1 MPAEADDY
9 YLTKSDLEAIGVTK
23 YLRDSIIREN
33 IRVRAENI
41 GPNHSNAYALR
52 DLLKSAIFRFSLVL
66 NYQDLPT
73 LELSG
78 KKVTKSWVKKIL
90 QDYRFGDRYWFEK
103 IHQYHQYSLV
113 AYVIVLMRMYQRR
126 YQELLNKTRAMQK
139 QSHDLQQF
147 RFLHSELFDVNDNI
161 DEQVFV
167 LNPKFD
173 TNKLTHLFFKD
184 YNEKICWAIDHL
196 EQMDYVDHADEVKDL
211 VKKVDPHFDFS
222 FFKLEHLDEKDYL
235 IFKWIVRIIEK
246 DKDRFDQNYRDLVD
260 GDFDIKYL
268 AFGDDVRKMVNDAF
282 DGFAPDDSEQY
293 LEHQY
298 EEVLNSLKE
307 PFIGDEPGLDI
318 PMEGFNEE
326 TSQAADLMSEDAA
339 DYDKSIID
347 GAIDDAAA
355 SDTTANLLPAD
366 SDAKAV
372 SADDSDEVELDDAG
386 IEALDLSTNHDSDD
400 NQPLDVAGSLASS
413 VDDNTEDI
421 DLNDGLSDDSDSD
434 DDNSD
439 DLPFDG
445 PALGDSDD
453 LPL

>member
-1 MPAEADDY
+1 M
-9 YLTKSDLEAIGVTK
+9 
-23 YLRDSIIREN
+23 
-33 IRVRAENI
+33 
-41 GPNHSNAYALR
+41 
-52 DLLKSAIFRFSLVL
+52 
-66 NYQDLPT
+66 
-73 LELSG
+73 
-78 KKVTKSWVKKIL
+78 
-90 QDYRFGDRYWFEK
+90 
-103 IHQYHQYSLV
+103 
-113 AYVIVLMRMYQRR
+113 
-126 YQELLNKTRAMQK
+126 
-139 QSHDLQQF
+139 
-147 RFLHSELFDVNDNI
+147 
-161 DEQVFV
+161 
-167 LNPKFD
+167 
-173 TNKLTHLFFKD
+173 
-184 YNEKICWAIDHL
+184 
-196 EQMDYVDHADEVKDL
+196 
-211 VKKVDPHFDFS
+211 
-222 FFKLEHLDEKDYL
+222 

-246 DKDRFDQNYRDLVD
+246 DKDRLDQNYRDLVD

-386 IEALDLSTNHDSDD
+386 IEALDPSTNHDSDD
-400 NQPLDVAGSLASS
+400 NQPLDVAGNLASS
-413 VDDNTEDI
+413 SDDDIEDI
-421 DLNDGLSDDSDSD
+421 DLSDGLSDDSDSD

-445 PALGDSDD
+445 PVSDED
-453 LPL
+453 IMPL